1 MLCNILLINVI
12 KDLYFCKNALIYKPA
27 NSTIMK
33 KLFYLF
39 LVLGACGFLFV
50 SCNSK
55 SYEGFDFDEYRSQL
69 TYSVSTSGNAVTFT
83 GENKVK
89 IFEEE
94 YVFKDGVL
102 SVINVARVIECGTS
116 DNAVLIGV
124 GVSEDPELSKDKG
137 YNVTVTWSGS
147 KVYVNGTKDITADVA
162 SLTQE
167 QLVAYLTK
175 KAEVANSK

>member
-1 MLCNILLINVI
+1 
-12 KDLYFCKNALIYKPA
+12 
-27 NSTIMK
+27 MK
-33 KLFYLF
+33 KLFNVIIT
-39 LVLGACGFLFV
+39 LVSSVCVV
-50 SCNSK
+50 SFASCS
-55 SYEGFDFDEYRSQL
+55 SEAYEGFDFDEYRSQL

-147 KVYVNGTKDITADVA
+147 KVYVNGTRDIYDEVA
-162 SLTQE
+162 SLNQE
-167 QLVAYLTK
+167 QLVAYLTE
-175 KAEVANSK
+175 KAEAANSK